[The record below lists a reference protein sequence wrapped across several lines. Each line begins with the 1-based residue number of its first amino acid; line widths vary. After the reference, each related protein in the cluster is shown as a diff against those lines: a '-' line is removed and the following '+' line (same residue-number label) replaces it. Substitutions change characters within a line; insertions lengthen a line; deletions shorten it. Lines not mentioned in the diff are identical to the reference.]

1 MNKLPKPVYTNLI
14 YNLFF
19 LSVWLSLFFH
29 CISATSSLQCPDTH
43 NHENVWLSRDPID
56 RADPVSREVLRH
68 ESLTLLCPAGICT
81 PVGQPGGHWVSIPPS
96 CPSLCPSTHLM
107 PSPSVTLTLAFVAS
121 PQGYLRDFQ
130 LHNVSHY
137 FSKHWDVVLGSG
149 SRPIHTKNDNY
160 NNHYI
165 LLVSTPMHNNVL
177 FSMTFDLRVRI
188 GFLLVTPMSGAYW
201 IIVCH
206 EWQLART
213 NKLHPSIPAEDH

>member
-19 LSVWLSLFFH
+19 SFSLVIPVF
-29 CISATSSLQCPDTH
+29 SLYLRLFIPPDTH
-43 NHENVWLSRDPID
+43 SHENLWLSRHPID

-68 ESLTLLCPAGICT
+68 ESLTLLCPAGLCT
-81 PVGQPGGHWVSIPPS
+81 PVGRPGGHWESISPTFPS
-96 CPSLCPSTHLM
+96 CPSLCPSTHLI

-121 PQGYLRDFQ
+121 PRGYLRDFQ

-149 SRPIHTKNDNY
+149 SRSIHTKNDNY

-188 GFLLVTPMSGAYW
+188 GF
-201 IIVCH
+201 
-206 EWQLART
+206 
-213 NKLHPSIPAEDH
+213 